1 MADAHADRK
10 RRAWWLKQLHTWHWV
25 SSACCLAGLLLFA
38 ITGITLN
45 HARSIEST
53 ASTEHRSGTL
63 SASALAA
70 LQAAEGRDELPDTV
84 VQDIRRVI
92 DVRVPPVS
100 PEWSDDEAYLGLP
113 RPGGDAWLT
122 IDRADGAL
130 TYEATDRGWVA
141 WANDLHKGRHAG
153 PAWAVFL
160 DVFAVA
166 CLVFA
171 ITGLFLLKLHAARR
185 AATWPMVGF
194 GLLLPLLIVLFLI
207 H

>member
-25 SSACCLAGLLLFA
+25 SSAVCLAGLLLFA

-63 SASALAA
+63 GASALAE
-70 LQAAEGRDELPDTV
+70 LQATGGRGALPDAV
-84 VQDIRRVI
+84 LQDIRRAI
-92 DVRVPPVS
+92 DVRVKPVS

-122 IDRADGAL
+122 IDRADGAI
-130 TYEATDRGWVA
+130 TYENTDRGWVT
-141 WANDLHKGRHAG
+141 WANDLHKGRNAG
-153 PAWAVFL
+153 VAWSVFL

-171 ITGLFLLKLHAARR
+171 ISGLFLLKLHAARR

>member
-1 MADAHADRK
+1 MADAPADRK

-25 SSACCLAGLLLFA
+25 SSAACLAGLLLFA

-53 ASTEHRSGTL
+53 ASTEHRSATL
-63 SASALAA
+63 GAAALASLQSTGGRGA
-70 LQAAEGRDELPDTV
+70 LPEAVARE
-84 VQDIRRVI
+84 IRRAIGVK
-92 DVRVPPVS
+92 VS
-100 PEWSDDEAYLGLP
+100 SIAPEWSDDEAYVALP

-122 IDRADGAL
+122 VGRADGAI

-141 WANDLHKGRHAG
+141 WANDLHKGRNAG
-153 PAWAVFL
+153 TAWAVFL
-160 DVFAVA
+160 DAFAVA

-171 ITGLFLLKLHAARR
+171 ISGLLLLKLHAARR

>member
-25 SSACCLAGLLLFA
+25 SSAVCLAGLLLFA

-63 SASALAA
+63 GAGALAA
-70 LQAAEGRDELPDTV
+70 LKATGGRGALPEAVT
-84 VQDIRRVI
+84 QDIRRAIGIKVGQA
-92 DVRVPPVS
+92 V

-113 RPGGDAWLT
+113 RPGGDSWLT
-122 IDRADGAL
+122 VDRADGAI
-130 TYEATDRGWVA
+130 TYETTDRGWVA
-141 WANDLHKGRHAG
+141 WANDLHKGRNAG
-153 PAWAVFL
+153 LAWSAFL

-171 ITGLFLLKLHAARR
+171 ISGLFLLKLHASRR